1 MEPVALAVDKLK
13 SFAKSSQDFVHT
25 LTHRPENSSSRNPI
39 EILKRLQREA
49 FADLMKLRNRQDKVE
64 RILSI
69 CKTSKGNPF
78 QESSTLVRGEVDFLG
93 ALLIMDKVD
102 EQNCDALSRAGI
114 RTGIDSRFT
123 FETTI
128 GPKDTLAA
136 EFVASQ
142 KGKGYLGEVLGQ
154 SLSLEKV
161 LYKTNSSDW
170 LSAVAIPVGAQCRDV
185 AITPISS
192 HQGKGLTDLSSLG
205 PPLLN
210 QHSGSGI
217 GIKVRK
223 SNIVASLAQFVSGLG
238 MQAGC
243 DSMGHCF
250 STFGQVVCELPRG
263 IKLSLLGLHQVPRSL
278 SQRISLGPLT
288 IPVGLLERHRAPETV
303 VEASAPAMIEST
315 QEHVSTGCV
324 ALTLE
329 SEIDGF
335 TRIEGWIEMQKSNP
349 ERLQWAVNM
358 SDDSEDSF
366 GWGMS
371 LSGMVG
377 GPTNGDHFQAESYL
391 KVNLGKRFSLKPG
404 LAYIADGNSKI
415 TAFMLRSNWSL

>member
-1 MEPVALAVDKLK
+1 M
-13 SFAKSSQDFVHT
+13 
-25 LTHRPENSSSRNPI
+25 
-39 EILKRLQREA
+39 
-49 FADLMKLRNRQDKVE
+49 
-64 RILSI
+64 
-69 CKTSKGNPF
+69 
-78 QESSTLVRGEVDFLG
+78 
-93 ALLIMDKVD
+93 
-102 EQNCDALSRAGI
+102 
-114 RTGIDSRFT
+114 
-123 FETTI
+123 
-128 GPKDTLAA
+128 
-136 EFVASQ
+136 
-142 KGKGYLGEVLGQ
+142 
-154 SLSLEKV
+154 
-161 LYKTNSSDW
+161 
-170 LSAVAIPVGAQCRDV
+170 
-185 AITPISS
+185 
-192 HQGKGLTDLSSLG
+192 
-205 PPLLN
+205 N

-238 MQAGC
+238 MQAGS
-243 DSMGHCF
+243 DSLGHCF

-278 SQRISLGPLT
+278 SQHVSLGPLT
-288 IPVGLLERHRAPETV
+288 IPVGLLEHHRAPEMV
-303 VEASAPAMIEST
+303 VETSAPAMIEST

-349 ERLQWAVNM
+349 ECLQWAVNM

-377 GPTNGDHFQAESYL
+377 GPTSGDHFQAESYL